1 MTAAAPEPEAIPIP
15 DGEIIDGAIVDGA
28 PVPEL
33 IPLPVDFPV
42 EWAEPRDAEL
52 TWYWDDMHM
61 PQALTPLAGD
71 YVLTMG
77 AGMAYGLERLGLPA
91 VTKAR
96 IWNGF
101 AYFTADVPLPE
112 AEHAAFWALR
122 TERARA
128 AIPHAHAYWVDRALP
143 ELKAIYAEV
152 TSAPVE
158 TLPLDELASTW
169 DWAWERLDR
178 AWRIHFYAIRG
189 PYQVLED
196 LADLYEAVVP
206 DAAPGD
212 ALALI
217 GGGVDELQDV
227 EVQLEGLLGAVRSS
241 TTLQAALSAA
251 DPTLEGLPGDADGT
265 AFRRSLEAF
274 LAEHGHLGQSW
285 DDLALPSW
293 IEEPD
298 RLLVE
303 LGKRLTH
310 PHREH
315 PEARRALMAMR
326 ADMLARGA
334 RDRLADDPERLARF
348 EDLLAAAHLIGA
360 LTETHN
366 YWIDRMAQSR
376 LRRFVWRVGARL
388 VEAGAIAA
396 VDDILFLHRSE
407 VPEVLR
413 DRADRRALVAERR
426 AEHARRVGTRPPA
439 KVGKPAEDEDGD
451 RFDGAYVKSER
462 DDEVR
467 GTGASAG
474 IARGPARVVIDQSA
488 FGSVQP
494 GDIIVCPSSNPSWV
508 PLFAIAGGL
517 VTDTG
522 GVLSHAAVVAREFG
536 LPAVVG
542 TREGTARIADGRIVE
557 IDGSSGVV
565 RLL

>member
-1 MTAAAPEPEAIPIP
+1 MTATAPEPEAVPVVDAAPPP
-15 DGEIIDGAIVDGA
+15 DLIE
-28 PVPEL
+28 VPD
-33 IPLPVDFPV
+33 DFPV
-42 EWAEPRDAEL
+42 EWVEPRDAEL

-77 AGMAYGLERLGLPA
+77 AGMAYGLERLGLTP
-91 VTKAR
+91 VTKTR

-112 AEHAAFWALR
+112 EEHAAFWALR

-128 AIPHAHAYWVDRALP
+128 EIPRTHAYWVERALP
-143 ELKAIYAEV
+143 ELKAIYAGV
-152 TSAPVE
+152 AATPVE
-158 TLPLDELASTW
+158 SLPLEELATAW
-169 DWAWERLDR
+169 DWAWDRLDR
-178 AWRIHFYAIRG
+178 CWQVHFYVIRG

-206 DAAPGD
+206 DARPGD

-217 GGGVDELQDV
+217 GGGIDELQDV
-227 EVQLEGLLGAVRSS
+227 EVRMEELLRLVRASPA
-241 TTLQAALSAA
+241 LGAALSAA
-251 DPTLEGLPGDADGT
+251 EPMVSSLPDDADT
-265 AFRRSLEAF
+265 DAFRSALDAF

-298 RLLVE
+298 RLLAE

-315 PEARRALMAMR
+315 PDARRALLEMR

-334 RDRLADDPERLARF
+334 RERLANEPERLARF
-348 EDLLAAAHLIGA
+348 EELLAAAKQIGA

-366 YWIDRMAQSR
+366 YWIDRMAQSC

-388 VEAGAIAA
+388 VETGAIDATED
-396 VDDILFLHRSE
+396 VLYLHRSE
-407 VPEVLR
+407 VPDVLR
-413 DRADRRALVAERR
+413 DRADRRPVIAERR
-426 AEHARRVGTRPPA
+426 AEHARRVGTKPPA
-439 KVGKPAEDEDGD
+439 KVGKPSDDTDDGD
-451 RFDGAYVKSER
+451 RFDGKVVKSER

-488 FGSVQP
+488 FGNVQP

-542 TREGTARIADGRIVE
+542 THGGTAKIADGRLVE